1 MSKSISNTEILKI
14 VIKIA
19 GIVIIMRSIL
29 MVIVLPILALAGI
42 KLSLFWENL
51 LVPFILAGIVSPII
65 GFWIIGPYVR
75 ERDQAFDFAKAEHIE
90 KEAFLSDQSKT
101 LEKVIERATLD
112 LKKTQERY
120 EFVEK
125 ATNDGLWD
133 WDVSSDSI
141 YFSPRWKGMI
151 GFNDADFPNDR
162 VAWLTRIHPDDRDW
176 VASILDFASKLD
188 SETTGECVYQVLHK
202 DEYYI
207 WVQMQ
212 WIHIQSVDGARVL
225 GAQTDIT
232 EKKKMEEQLIHDSLH
247 DGLTGLPNRNLL
259 HDRIS
264 QNLIR
269 FKRDANERFVL
280 LFIDVDNF
288 KRINDTLGHL
298 VGDQVLIKLSERLLE
313 VCRESDTVARLGGD
327 EFAILMPYYQSQ
339 KKLEETIKRLLAYV
353 NKPLKLSRTTVNA
366 NISIGVVVSEM
377 YHRNA
382 HPEKILMDADLA
394 LYRTKEY
401 SKGSYSIFDL
411 KMRDKM
417 SEQFEIGNSLDQAL
431 AEDEIM
437 VFYQPIVD
445 VGENVIK
452 GFEALVRWKHPKH
465 GWISPASFIP
475 IAEESE
481 FIHKLGHYVVD
492 QALFQLQEWN
502 DLFKRKDWLMS
513 INVSGRQ
520 FDRQDLI
527 AYLKDGL
534 EKFKIAPSQLQIELT
549 ETILS
554 VRHTELEDDLK
565 SLKEMGIKLAI
576 DDFGTG
582 ISSLSTFFRYPF
594 DTIKIDKS
602 FVDDI
607 ETSERSKIM
616 VNLVQTLAKTMSIQT
631 VAEGV
636 ESFAQI
642 EMLRRFGCH
651 YIQGYYFSKPLD
663 AVEMTQLL
671 SENMNPANWN
681 ISEGKPL
688 TFKKAS

>member
-1 MSKSISNTEILKI
+1 MDKSLTNTELLKI

-19 GIVIIMRSIL
+19 GIVMIVRTLL
-29 MVIVLPILALAGI
+29 MVLLFPALESIGISFSPFWQNIVVPILLAGI
-42 KLSLFWENL
+42 IA
-51 LVPFILAGIVSPII
+51 PILGY
-65 GFWIIGPYVR
+65 WIIGPYVR
-75 ERDQAFDFAKAEHIE
+75 DRDQAFKLAMDEKSE

-101 LEKVIERATLD
+101 LEKVIEQATEELQ
-112 LKKTQERY
+112 KTQERY

-133 WDVSSDSI
+133 WDVSSDTI

-151 GFNDADFPNDR
+151 GFSDADFPNDR
-162 VAWLTRIHPDDRDW
+162 TAWITRIHPDDRDW
-176 VASILDFASKLD
+176 VVSILDFASKLD
-188 SETTGECVYQVLHK
+188 AETTGECTYQILHK

-212 WIHIQSVDGARVL
+212 WIHTQSVEGGRVL

-232 EKKKMEEQLIHDSLH
+232 DKKKMEEQLIHDSLH

-298 VGDQVLIKLSERLLE
+298 IGDQVLIKLSERLLE

-339 KKLEETIKRLLAYV
+339 KKLEAAIKRLLAYV
-353 NKPLKLSRTTVNA
+353 NKPLKLSRTTVNP
-366 NISIGVVVSEM
+366 NVSIGVVVSET
-377 YHRNA
+377 YHRNSM
-382 HPEKILMDADLA
+382 PEKILMDADLA

-431 AEDEIM
+431 AQDEIM

-445 VGENVIK
+445 VGESVIK
-452 GFEALVRWKHPKH
+452 GFEALVRWKHPRH

-492 QALFQLQEWN
+492 QALLQLQEWN
-502 DLFKRKDWLMS
+502 LLFKRSDWLMS
-513 INVSGRQ
+513 VNVSGRQ

-527 AYLKDGL
+527 SYLKSSL
-534 EKFKIAPSQLQIELT
+534 EKYKIDPRQLQVELT

-565 SLKEMGIKLAI
+565 ALKEMGVKLAI

-594 DTIKIDKS
+594 DAIKIDKS

-607 ETSERSKIM
+607 ETSERSKVM
-616 VNLVQTLAKTMSIQT
+616 VRLIQTLAHTMSIQT

-636 ESFAQI
+636 ETFGQI
-642 EMLRRFGCH
+642 DMLRGFGCH

-663 AVEMTQLL
+663 AVEMTELL
-671 SENMNPANWN
+671 SENMDPSNWN
-681 ISEGKPL
+681 LLEGKPL
-688 TFKKAS
+688 KLKKAS